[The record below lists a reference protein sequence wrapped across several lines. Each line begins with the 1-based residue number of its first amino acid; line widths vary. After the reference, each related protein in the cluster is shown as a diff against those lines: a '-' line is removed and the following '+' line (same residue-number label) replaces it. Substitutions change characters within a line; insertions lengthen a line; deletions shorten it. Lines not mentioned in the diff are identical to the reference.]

1 MVKFGGN
8 KSINA
13 RRDHSSAKVL
23 CTISLRSYHVAIILS
38 LIALNFYYIVW
49 HFKPG
54 TSTMAASPAGPQSQ
68 EAPHKHS
75 YFDPAQMRTFNEGE
89 VAKEATHLIIVAGH
103 SVTISGQLE
112 DADRDESDWYLLDYQ
127 IGKGLPAAIV
137 AHIQAGIA
145 EASKDP
151 RSLLV
156 FSGGE
161 TRGVAGPET
170 EGASYFRVADAMRLW
185 PSDTTRARTVTE
197 DFARDSFENL

>member
-1 MVKFGGN
+1 MVKFGTN
-8 KSINA
+8 RNVST
-13 RRDHSSAKVL
+13 RRDHSTKVL
-23 CTISLRSYHVAIILS
+23 CTISLRIYHVVIILA
-38 LIALNFYYIVW
+38 LIALYVAFFYIV
-49 HFKPG
+49 HFKPETAIG
-54 TSTMAASPAGPQSQ
+54 PVSTNS
-68 EAPHKHS
+68 KHS
-75 YFDPAQMRTFNEGE
+75 YFDPSQMRAFNEGE

-145 EASKDP
+145 EASRDP
-151 RSLLV
+151 HSLLV

-185 PSDTTRARTVTE
+185 PSDTTRSRTVTE